1 MLWRCLYEA
10 LVRCV
15 VLIFQTDS
23 RIHSP
28 VTTLSTL
35 LLPVVVTGRRS
46 TITMLNSD
54 DAVADAVKATMRAH
68 RGVYYIHATDIKLW
82 DTRPQSSEPSVE
94 DSFLHGRDIS
104 WDYEWLIPVEF
115 SPMDREVCL
124 LVVRDHHNCWDANV
138 YVAKWCGNCAGMWAA
153 STEYL
158 MRPLFAHTILW
169 CFSRFPKSQT
179 SLHAAA

>member
-1 MLWRCLYEA
+1 M
-10 LVRCV
+10 RCV

-68 RGVYYIHATDIKLW
+68 RGVYYIHATDIKL
-82 DTRPQSSEPSVE
+82 
-94 DSFLHGRDIS
+94 
-104 WDYEWLIPVEF
+104 
-115 SPMDREVCL
+115 
-124 LVVRDHHNCWDANV
+124 
-138 YVAKWCGNCAGMWAA
+138 
-153 STEYL
+153 
-158 MRPLFAHTILW
+158 
-169 CFSRFPKSQT
+169 
-179 SLHAAA
+179 